1 MFAAVVPVHNEEARV
16 GSLLRRLQNIEE
28 ITKTFVILNG
38 SNRSTVEEVESVY
51 RCNKQKITL
60 VAFNEPLG
68 IDVPRAVGAR
78 LVYASSMCHAIF
90 IDGDLVGEIT
100 KDLRNLITTANV
112 NQLDLALVDC
122 YPEKN
127 ALFAVSQP
135 MHFFRRLLNEELG
148 LHSRLGI
155 ATPSHGPHIVS
166 RRLLPL
172 VPWEDYAVPPMLLV
186 HAKRNHLNIGIAG
199 VIPHGRLGSSI
210 KNQTHSQLIVDTIA
224 GDCLEA
230 LSMIHHKP
238 RERSFEGKIYLGY
251 HEKRRF
257 DLLQQF
263 LGGRLMN

>member
-28 ITKTFVILNG
+28 ISKTYVILNG

-51 RCNKQKITL
+51 RRNKQKITL
-60 VAFNEPLG
+60 VSFKDPLG
-68 IDVPRAVGAR
+68 IDVPRAVGAQ
-78 LVYASSMCHAIF
+78 LVYTFSMCHAIF

-100 KDLRNLITTANV
+100 KDLRGLIATARLNK
-112 NQLDLALVDC
+112 LDLALTDC
-122 YPEKN
+122 YPEKK
-127 ALFAVSQP
+127 ALEAVSEP
-135 MHFFRRLLNEELG
+135 MHFFRRLLNQELG
-148 LHSRLGI
+148 LQSRLGI

-172 VPWEDYAVPPMLLV
+172 VPWDDYAVPPMLLA
-186 HAKRNHLNIGIAG
+186 HAKCNNLNIGIAG
-199 VIPHGRLGSSI
+199 VIPHGLLGSSI
-210 KNQTHSQLIVDTIA
+210 KNQTHSQLIIDTIA

-230 LSMIHHKP
+230 LSVLHHQP
-238 RERSFEGKIYLGY
+238 RNRSFEGKTYLGY
-251 HEKRRF
+251 HKQRRF